1 VTSPEQQYRN
11 SPGVNFSTLKLMA
24 RSPAAYRYGYG
35 ADDDDTASRM
45 VLRLIHA
52 TLLEPHAIPRDF
64 HVIPDTVRRGPAVT
78 AEAAGRT
85 VIKTADLAT
94 AQAMAAAVAAHPV
107 AGPMLAA
114 VPASHREHT
123 LRWTD
128 PATGLP
134 CKGRLDALLR
144 PPAGPGARATVIDLK
159 TVKSVHPREIARMAA
174 SMHWH
179 VQAAHY
185 VAGVRLNQGLAE
197 DAVDAVLIAM
207 EQAPPHDV
215 GVYRLT
221 PDGALWAGEVL
232 RRAWLDRLAE
242 CLRANTWPGAC
253 PGEQELELPGWAYPD
268 AAERQAPDPAAGL
281 DLDGVGDDT
290 DDTDNSTGG

>member
-1 VTSPEQQYRN
+1 VSTAEAEYRAD
-11 SPGVNFSTLKLMA
+11 PGVNFSTLKLMA
-24 RSPAAYRYGYG
+24 RSAAAYRHGYG
-35 ADDDDTASRM
+35 GDDGDTASRA

-52 TLLEPHAIPRDF
+52 AVLEPHTIARDF
-64 HVIPDTVRRGPAVT
+64 HVIPDAVRRSPAVT

-94 AQAMAAAVAAHPV
+94 AQAMAAAVAAHSV
-107 AGPMLAA
+107 AGPMLAG
-114 VPASHREHT
+114 VPAHRREHT

-128 PATGLP
+128 PPTGLP
-134 CKGRLDALLR
+134 CKGRLDALAIR
-144 PPAGPGARATVIDLK
+144 APGQGVRATVVDLK
-159 TVKSVHPREIARMAA
+159 TVRSCAPREIARMAA

-185 VAGVRLNQGLAE
+185 VAGVRANQGLSD

-221 PDGALWAGEVL
+221 PDGALWAGEVT

-242 CLRANTWPGAC
+242 CLRSGVWPGAC
-253 PGEQELELPGWAYPD
+253 PEEQELELPGWAYP
-268 AAERQAPDPAAGL
+268 AEADPLSDDDDDGGL
-281 DLDGVGDDT
+281 DFGEPQ
-290 DDTDNSTGG
+290 GG

>member
-1 VTSPEQQYRN
+1 MTSPEQQYRAD
-11 SPGVNFSTLKLMA
+11 PGVNFSTLKLMA
-24 RSPAAYRYGYG
+24 RSPAAYRHGYG
-35 ADDDDTASRM
+35 GDDDDTASRG

-52 TLLEPHAIPRDF
+52 AVLEPHTIARDF
-64 HVIPDTVRRGPAVT
+64 YVIADTVRRGPAVT
-78 AEAAGRT
+78 AEAGGRT

-114 VPASHREHT
+114 VPASRREHT

-128 PATGLP
+128 PPTGLP
-134 CKGRLDALLR
+134 CKGRLDALLS
-144 PPAGPGARATVIDLK
+144 PKAGPDARATVIDLK
-159 TVKSVHPREIARMAA
+159 TVRSVAPREIARMAA

-185 VAGVRLNQGLAE
+185 VAGVRYLKGYAV
-197 DAVDAVLIAM
+197 DDVDAVLIVM

-221 PDGALWAGEVL
+221 PDGALWAGEVT

-242 CLRANTWPGAC
+242 CLRSGVWPGAC
-253 PGEQELELPGWAYPD
+253 PEELELELPGWAYPD
-268 AAERQAPDPAAGL
+268 AAGEGQTLDPAAGL
-281 DLDGVGDDT
+281 DLDGVGDD
-290 DDTDNSTGG
+290 DTDNTTGG

>member
-1 VTSPEQQYRN
+1 VSTADAEYRN

-35 ADDDDTASRM
+35 ADDDDTASRA

-52 TLLEPHAIPRDF
+52 AVLEPHTIDRDF
-64 HVIPDTVRRGPAVT
+64 HVIPDDVRRSPKIT
-78 AEAAGRT
+78 AEAGGRA
-85 VIKTADLAT
+85 VVKAADLAT

-107 AGPMLAA
+107 AGPMLAQ

-123 LRWTD
+123 VRWYD
-128 PATGLP
+128 PPTGLP
-134 CKGRLDALLR
+134 CKGRLDALVVHAPGR
-144 PPAGPGARATVIDLK
+144 GARATVIDLK
-159 TVKSVHPREIARMAA
+159 TVRSCAPREIARMAA

-179 VQAAHY
+179 AQAAHY
-185 VAGVRLNQGLAE
+185 AAGVRTNQGLADDE
-197 DAVDAVLIAM
+197 VDAVLIVM

-221 PDGALWAGEVL
+221 PDGALWAGEAL

-242 CLRANTWPGAC
+242 CLRSGVWPGAC
-253 PGEQELELPGWAYPD
+253 PDEQELELPGWAYPD
-268 AAERQAPDPAAGL
+268 AVEDDDDDDNEGT
-281 DLDGVGDDT
+281 DGGA
-290 DDTDNSTGG
+290 NG